1 MSYFALSLPPSELN
15 STGDVTDS
23 KPADRVFQSREE
35 ALKALKSNKN
45 SRLKSFATQEE
56 AVDFASDPNEAVIIP
71 AVNK

>member
-1 MSYFALSLPPSELN
+1 MSFFALSLPSTESN

-23 KPADRVFQSREE
+23 KPTDRVFQSREE

-56 AVDFASDPNEAVIIP
+56 AVHFASDPKEALLVP
-71 AVNK
+71 TVNK